1 MQTDFKNYITNIVN
15 FFNRSVII
23 TEFCPQTTS
32 SATSNPSKYTQA
44 QVDLFLQTVIPWMNN
59 NPSVI
64 AYAYHDPKVGTCS
77 LFNTDGTLTT
87 ILVFKKLGITVRTV
101 TLNLKFADN
110 TSLFEK
116 IVINQ

>member
-1 MQTDFKNYITNIVN
+1 MASNPKVDYIAIHWYKGVNSTNFKKDITNIAN

-23 TEFCPQTTS
+23 TEFCPQTTL

-64 AYAYHDPKVGTCS
+64 GYAYHDPKVGTCS
-77 LFNTDGTLTT
+77 LFNTDGTLTST
-87 ILVFKKLGITVRTV
+87 GTTYS
-101 TLNLKFADN
+101 
-110 TSLFEK
+110 TS
-116 IVINQ
+116 